1 MHVISLDVYVC
12 TPFSQSVGSNSTYST
27 CNVTLCGGEAV
38 VASVCTN
45 GGVYTGDTTLALYD
59 ANGNQVA
66 FNDDSLSCGMD
77 AIASTLSYTPQS
89 TAVCGVYML
98 RQYCYVGTECSG
110 TTAVE
115 IMRVSMPPTSLPTS
129 KLVYLFVVFRFI

>member
-1 MHVISLDVYVC
+1 MHMISSDLYVC

-45 GGVYTGDTTLALYD
+45 GGVYTGDTALALYD
-59 ANGNQVA
+59 AMGKQVA

-77 AIASTLSYTPQS
+77 AIGSSLAYTPQS
-89 TAVCGVYML
+89 TAVCGIYML
-98 RQYCYVGTECSG
+98 RQYCYIGAACSG

-115 IMRVSMPPTSLPTS
+115 VMQISLSPTFVPSS
-129 KLVYLFVVFRFI
+129 KYCYFP